1 MIDRLVGLMLGI
13 LAIVAIAIP
22 LLAVAEPFSTIIGM
36 IFAAILGWY
45 CPSYGEGK

>member
-1 MIDRLVGLMLGI
+1 MIDKIVGFL
-13 LAIVAIAIP
+13 LAALAVVTTTIP

-45 CPSYGEGK
+45 GPSYGEGK